1 MDEDNF
7 FGFFDPEAIVAQQEQ
22 RRMRG
27 TDEANQ
33 FRDFI
38 TSSDRDTL
46 ELIYTLFSNIV
57 NTREMGTMYMG
68 IITGVLDLRH
78 GVSMID
84 GKTDEERLAE
94 LDGEDGDE

>member
-1 MDEDNF
+1 
-7 FGFFDPEAIVAQQEQ
+7 
-22 RRMRG
+22 
-27 TDEANQ
+27 
-33 FRDFI
+33 
-38 TSSDRDTL
+38 
-46 ELIYTLFSNIV
+46 V
-57 NTREMGTMYMG
+57 NTPEMGTMYMG

>member
-46 ELIYTLFSNIV
+46 ELIYTS
-57 NTREMGTMYMG
+57 
-68 IITGVLDLRH
+68 
-78 GVSMID
+78 
-84 GKTDEERLAE
+84 
-94 LDGEDGDE
+94 